1 MRFVK
6 GDFVDSTIQLP
17 PPQEPQLVAEQEEQL
32 LVPAACIEPSELLK
46 EHADINRCTSA
57 ASQSG
62 QWTSASLRISSFS
75 NLWSHDL
82 QRNS

>member
-1 MRFVK
+1 MVLQIGTFHRPA
-6 GDFVDSTIQLP
+6 P
-17 PPQEPQLVAEQEEQL
+17 PPQELQLVAEQEEQL
-32 LVPAACIEPSELLK
+32 LVPAACTKRSELPK
-46 EHADINRCTSA
+46 EHADISRCTSA